1 MQIVYAQEP
10 LEKSIFLAGPTLQ
23 MGGVPS
29 WRKAAAAYLE
39 SAGFDGKVFTP
50 EPFKGRLDLSQAD
63 RQIAW
68 EWEALNQA
76 TVVVFWV
83 PRELATMPAF
93 TTNIEFGLFAGSS
106 KVLLGFPE
114 SAVKIRYL
122 HRLARRYSIPVYPS
136 LESMLDAAVEMARNP
151 YPIGADEP
159 DLPL

>member
-1 MQIVYAQEP
+1 MQLIYAQEP
-10 LEKSIFLAGPTLQ
+10 LEKSIFLAGPTPQ
-23 MGGVPS
+23 MDGVPS
-29 WRKAAAAYLE
+29 WRKTAVAYLE
-39 SAGFDGKVFTP
+39 SAGFDGKVFIP
-50 EPFKGRLDLSQAD
+50 EPPTGRLDINKAD

-76 TVVVFWV
+76 TVVVFWI
-83 PRELATMPAF
+83 PRELTTMPAF

-114 SAVKIRYL
+114 TAVKIRYL

-136 LESMLDAAVEMARNP
+136 LESMLDAAVEMTRNP
-151 YPIGADEP
+151 YPIGEDEP